1 MSSGEDYRDD
11 DFLDLYGTPPLRRS
25 SGRPRKSGSGQ
36 GSRRRR
42 SAQEDA
48 PGHPVLSARQE
59 AFALSEGKD
68 KQRKQAREFKALN
81 TTLQVLGIDGLQA
94 PSSSRITASP
104 HAPLQ
109 EAISGRR
116 ISRLGSS
123 ISLSEASSIGYPDSP
138 RESAALGSAFGR
150 LLTPT
155 ATARRS
161 NSDERDRIETR
172 RHSGFGARTAASD
185 VRDAQARV
193 DHFLSGQV
201 SVAALSIRND
211 AWGEAED
218 WQQQLTAHQLS
229 PDAGLQECAEAAKG
243 IQKALAEA
251 KPLCK
256 ALAAKV
262 SSLALQASE
271 RYLIMQAMYEQAS
284 RSLVALGSAV
294 QSHISSYRAP
304 EGNDIPEELFS
315 DGSHGG
321 LKVAASVTGLQH
333 KLASRLRKLIEACRE
348 AHQQS
353 ETSERALSN
362 LSQAGSKLV
371 KAAALAIS
379 KLQAHALTRQDGQ
392 QGAISAS
399 TAKTLSWCWDMCG
412 CMVQWTREHAVGHLS
427 PVEIW
432 EATLSQAAES
442 TTWLVKAVQN
452 ANEAVPGAGFSYRNA
467 LATPARPTLQQQA
480 ATCTAWLPTI
490 AEALWKEATRLAH
503 AAGADDA
510 ESETAA
516 SESMSEVCANMNRQL
531 ASVLVKLAEAWTD
544 LLESIPELQLETSS
558 RRSLSSPGPAPACS
572 RWAMEQLESQACKMI
587 RFVHALGESKIVHT
601 GHQGLWRSTEAVIN
615 AVLDWRH
622 ILATPHLQGLPSRA
636 ALQQQAPGLPAP
648 VNPRMANG
656 QPAHRE
662 LPPSPFRR
670 EAMGPSRTGQARR
683 PRPSS
688 HGRSA
693 GRSVGRAQGTSGR
706 VSPRTQQLPS
716 PFASAPGGHRATA
729 NGPPS
734 LANGPSLPQLPEAS
748 PAPWVPADE
757 LGHARL
763 SFRDAL
769 KAGRR
774 PLVGAN
780 GVVLAAAAIMPPW
793 EGQPDWAVS
802 REEVESLA
810 IGDLHKMLGSGS
822 CGAIWMLYFEATFM
836 AVKIPL
842 ADEVSRQQHLQQF
855 SKELRIH
862 KRVSGHPN
870 VVGFLKAWCHVATPE
885 RPFTGLLDRLSFE
898 GISMAILMELCK
910 LGSLHNLIR
919 KAGEVAASQQQLSNG
934 IRGPSVPAK
943 NTAGAMLYFQWKL
956 RLKLAQGAAAAVAYM
971 HGQRPVLLH
980 SDLKSANFLVTEDFV
995 SKVCDFNLSDILE
1008 DCDGCIPGGDPISP
1022 PWSAPERLS
1031 GKAFGMPADVYSF
1044 GVVIWELIMLE
1055 TPWSR
1060 EAHCKAAAAEK
1071 SETASASSSCDSD
1084 PGLEPVPEEPEVH
1097 SDGRYWKSETT
1108 QLAWLTENI
1117 PNGAR
1122 LPLPDPNTFQPQL
1135 PELGQLC
1142 ALVKRCWALNP
1153 AERPSMV
1160 QVSDELQQ
1168 LHEQVGS
1175 VCNGL
1180 AGSFSSH
1187 VYIEDDWLLPLHI
1200 PLQVGVL
1207 TVYHQAT

>member
-648 VNPRMANG
+648 VNPRMAN
-656 QPAHRE
+656 
-662 LPPSPFRR
+662 
-670 EAMGPSRTGQARR
+670 
-683 PRPSS
+683 
-688 HGRSA
+688 
-693 GRSVGRAQGTSGR
+693 
-706 VSPRTQQLPS
+706 
-716 PFASAPGGHRATA
+716 
-729 NGPPS
+729 
-734 LANGPSLPQLPEAS
+734 
-748 PAPWVPADE
+748 
-757 LGHARL
+757 
-763 SFRDAL
+763 
-769 KAGRR
+769 
-774 PLVGAN
+774 
-780 GVVLAAAAIMPPW
+780 AAAIMPPW

-1153 AERPSMV
+1153 AER
-1160 QVSDELQQ
+1160 
-1168 LHEQVGS
+1168 
-1175 VCNGL
+1175 
-1180 AGSFSSH
+1180 SFSSH